1 MPDAWDG
8 SIRLPRERLEAL
20 AVRLGGRVVA
30 GASRAPWRI
39 APVGAAAEG
48 DLAPVLASRFVKAAR
63 AAAGRGAALLV
74 DASVASALVGAE
86 ASWVHEHAAW
96 ALAGLLED
104 ALVPDAPPIVGEGSR
119 VAPTAI
125 LGPRVVLGARVT
137 LGAGAV
143 VGHPGFGWAFGPEGA
158 IRALP
163 QLGGV
168 VIEDDVSIGP
178 LCTVDAGTLGPTR
191 IRRGAKLDAHVHV
204 GHNGDVGEGSI
215 LAAQCGL
222 AGSVTLGRGVLVGGQ
237 AGFAD
242 HVTVGDGARV
252 AAKSGVIG
260 DVPAGAVVAG
270 YPAVGRARWLRGLA
284 WLYRSSTSPDRP
296 LRSRTP

>member
-8 SIRLPRERLEAL
+8 AIRLPGETLGAL
-20 AVRLGGRVVA
+20 AARLGGQVLGSASTSPRYLRPVGVA
-30 GASRAPWRI
+30 GA
-39 APVGAAAEG
+39 G
-48 DLAPVLASRFVKAAR
+48 DLAPVLSSRYLKAALL
-63 AAAGRGAALLV
+63 ASGRGAALLV
-74 DASVASALVGAE
+74 E
-86 ASWVHEHAAW
+86 ASLATAVQESRPRWVHEHAIW
-96 ALAGLLED
+96 ALACVLDD
-104 ALVPDAPPIVGEGSR
+104 ALVPDTPALVGEGTR
-119 VAPTAI
+119 VAPTAV

-137 LGAGAV
+137 VGAGAV
-143 VGHPGFGWAFGPEGA
+143 VGHPGFGWAHGPGGVV
-158 IRALP
+158 RAVP

-168 VIEDDVSIGP
+168 ILEDDVSIGP
-178 LCTVDAGTLGPTR
+178 LCTVDAGTLAPTR

-204 GHNGDVGEGSI
+204 GHNGDVGEGTI

-260 DVPAGAVVAG
+260 DVPPGAVVAG
-270 YPAVGRARWLRGLA
+270 YPAVPRARWLRALA
-284 WLYRSSTSPDRP
+284 SLYRN
-296 LRSRTP
+296 TPRRE